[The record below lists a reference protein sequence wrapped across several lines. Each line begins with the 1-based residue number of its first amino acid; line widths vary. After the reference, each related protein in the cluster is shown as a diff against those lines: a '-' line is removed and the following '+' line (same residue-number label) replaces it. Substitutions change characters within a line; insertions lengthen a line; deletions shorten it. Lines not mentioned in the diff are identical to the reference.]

1 MKIGNGNCNASAC
14 ADDVA
19 LMSIREHETQ
29 VMINIAHEFATMEG
43 YKLQPAKS
51 VIINIQPNKRKQS
64 MMDQEYILENNVVPM
79 TKRMW
84 ITSIKREIQNYWQK
98 LITSIAS
105 YYPRLKY
112 LNSADYRPGNI
123 HPLLKIKCSSSI
135 EISGIPPKLKMLTGT
150 YILQTIRTKMYA
162 DEDAKCQLC
171 KVETETL
178 EHLLLDCTELS
189 NIRNPILRQIQDIF
203 LHHTEYDLCQQSTS
217 VQMQILLD
225 ITRISKVLRLTD
237 DQIRQIEYHIRRL
250 IYAFHSERYKI
261 LNIHW
266 KLEKSNKKNPALLMY
281 SHHHY

>member
-1 MKIGNGNCNASAC
+1 
-14 ADDVA
+14 
-19 LMSIREHETQ
+19 
-29 VMINIAHEFATMEG
+29 
-43 YKLQPAKS
+43 
-51 VIINIQPNKRKQS
+51 
-64 MMDQEYILENNVVPM
+64 M

-266 KLEKSNKKNPALLMY
+266 KLKKR
-281 SHHHY
+281 HK